1 MEQIRKLKLKRK
13 AVCFSCTRVSL
24 KHVTNECRKT
34 KTNVIDEVAIC
45 FRLTFSLV
53 KESSVSSVDQ
63 SEGMLSVSV
72 NLRLTI
78 FRLFYNL
85 LNAVFSCLSLVYG
98 RRSACHLPL
107 ARLVAEWRRF
117 RVQSLNNRLRG
128 NAMEQRQTAVDGN
141 HQVIRN
147 RYNMM

>member
-63 SEGMLSVSV
+63 SEGMLSASV
-72 NLRLTI
+72 NLRFRI
-78 FRLFYNL
+78 FWLLYNL
-85 LNAVFSCLSLVYG
+85 LNAVSSCLSLVYG

-147 RYNMM
+147 R

>member
-63 SEGMLSVSV
+63 SEGMLSASV
-72 NLRLTI
+72 NLRFRI
-78 FRLFYNL
+78 FWLLYNL
-85 LNAVFSCLSLVYG
+85 LNAVSSCLSLVYG

>member
-63 SEGMLSVSV
+63 SEGVFSVSV

-107 ARLVAEWRRF
+107 ARLVAEW
-117 RVQSLNNRLRG
+117 
-128 NAMEQRQTAVDGN
+128 
-141 HQVIRN
+141 
-147 RYNMM
+147 

>member
-1 MEQIRKLKLKRK
+1 M
-13 AVCFSCTRVSL
+13 
-24 KHVTNECRKT
+24 
-34 KTNVIDEVAIC
+34 
-45 FRLTFSLV
+45 
-53 KESSVSSVDQ
+53 DQ
-63 SEGMLSVSV
+63 SEGMLSACV

-78 FRLFYNL
+78 FRLLYNL

>member
-13 AVCFSCTRVSL
+13 AVCFNYTRVRL
-24 KHVTNECRKT
+24 KHVTNKCRKT
-34 KTNVIDEVAIC
+34 KANVIDEVAIC

-63 SEGMLSVSV
+63 SEGMLSACV

-85 LNAVFSCLSLVYG
+85 LNAVFFCQPCL
-98 RRSACHLPL
+98 
-107 ARLVAEWRRF
+107 W
-117 RVQSLNNRLRG
+117 
-128 NAMEQRQTAVDGN
+128 
-141 HQVIRN
+141 
-147 RYNMM
+147 